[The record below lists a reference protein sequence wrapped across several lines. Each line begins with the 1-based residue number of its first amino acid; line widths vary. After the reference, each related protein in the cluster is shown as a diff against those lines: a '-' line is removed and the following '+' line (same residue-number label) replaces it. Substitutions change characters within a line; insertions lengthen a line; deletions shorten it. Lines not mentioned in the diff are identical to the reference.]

1 MTFIQGDSIVGFF
14 SAVKSCLRQYVGFS
28 GRATRDEF
36 WAFLLFRWLLL
47 IGSLILSTTLN
58 KAFDPTIP
66 WEISV
71 PLVML
76 LLFLPGLAVGA
87 RRLHDVGRSGWWL
100 LLQLIPPLG
109 YLVLLYWWVKPSKKL
124 REEEP
129 LATTGPI

>member
-1 MTFIQGDSIVGFF
+1 MGFF

-47 IGSLILSTTLN
+47 IGPVMLGTTLN
-58 KAFDPTIP
+58 KAFATTIP

-76 LLFLPGLAVGA
+76 LLFLPALAVGA

-100 LLQLIPPLG
+100 LLQVIPLG
-109 YLVLLYWWVKPSKKL
+109 YLVLLYWWLKPSKKL
-124 REEEP
+124 SEEEP

>member
-1 MTFIQGDSIVGFF
+1 MGFF

-36 WAFLLFRWLLL
+36 WWFFLFQWLLL
-47 IGSLILSTTLN
+47 MGFLILSTTLN